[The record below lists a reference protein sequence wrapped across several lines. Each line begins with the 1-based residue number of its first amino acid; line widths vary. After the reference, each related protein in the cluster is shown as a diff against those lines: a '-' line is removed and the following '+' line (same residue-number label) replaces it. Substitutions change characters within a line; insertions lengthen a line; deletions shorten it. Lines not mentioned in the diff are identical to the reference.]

1 MLSARGRHLLF
12 ADADGASQFK
22 DLEKLETELKNL
34 KTEVSL
40 ISQKNPIDLKQLCY
54 SLSLI
59 SRCISFF
66 CFVLF

>member
-40 ISQKNPIDLKQLCY
+40 ISQKKSD
-54 SLSLI
+54 
-59 SRCISFF
+59 
-66 CFVLF
+66 